1 MSDAYQLQTPENVR
15 VRYDLAGVGSR
26 FLAAAVDTGIQVIL
40 LTLLAL
46 ALVVAGVWAGAA
58 AVFRDIDRAESSSA
72 AIWLV
77 ALLVLANFLLLWGY
91 YVAFELLWNGQT
103 PGKRLFRLRVLR
115 DNGYPVGFLESLIR
129 NLVRVID
136 FLPSFYGVGV
146 VAMLVDGRSR
156 RLGDLAAGT
165 IVVKERRDLQVA
177 ELLPEALSVDAI
189 PPASQLPNLDRLTR
203 RDYQLLR
210 EYLLR
215 RERLAESAR
224 DTIAWELS
232 RVLAERLEIAT
243 PERHTADGFLLEVA
257 AAYRTRIAV
266 FAPGARSEAH
276 PGVAEP
282 IGAATVRSRPPAF
295 AAYSARSAAVSN
307 SPGSEDVVAGALA
320 TPALTE
326 SCPRPPAAQR
336 IAIA

>member
-257 AAYRTRIAV
+257 AAYRTR
-266 FAPGARSEAH
+266 PMAR
-276 PGVAEP
+276 
-282 IGAATVRSRPPAF
+282 
-295 AAYSARSAAVSN
+295 
-307 SPGSEDVVAGALA
+307 
-320 TPALTE
+320 
-326 SCPRPPAAQR
+326 
-336 IAIA
+336 